1 MKWRRLM
8 QSESNENTI
17 AVKARAYAVTQ
28 LKTDSADR
36 CFVNVSIGDFLHIN
50 SIAVMPSPKDNNKMW
65 VMMPKNP
72 QNRGKSN
79 IEFPDLDTNPLLKAI
94 QLAAISA
101 YTNRANRE
109 YGETQYIEV
118 GKLCNYIPQRRKLD
132 KMVDSSEFDYNDDS
146 EIKWEDVPF

>member
-1 MKWRRLM
+1 MKWRKRM
-8 QSESNENTI
+8 GI
-17 AVKARAYAVTQ
+17 ASKDKIAIKARAYAITR
-28 LKTDSADR
+28 LKGDSADR
-36 CFVNVSIGDFLHIN
+36 CFVNVNIGNFIHIN
-50 SIAVMPSPKDNNKMW
+50 SVAVMPNPKDMNSLW

-109 YGETQYIEV
+109 YGDTQYVEV
-118 GKLCNYIPQRRKLD
+118 SELCNYIPQRRKLD

-146 EIKWEDVPF
+146 EIKWEDIPF

>member
-1 MKWRRLM
+1 MRDEVSKD
-8 QSESNENTI
+8 TI

-50 SIAVMPSPKDNNKMW
+50 SIAVMPNPKNNNKIW

-79 IEFPDLDTNPLLKAI
+79 IEFPDFDTNPLLKAI
-94 QLAAISA
+94 QNAAISA
-101 YTNRANRE
+101 YSVRANRE
-109 YGETQYIEV
+109 YGETFHIKVNE
-118 GKLCNYIPQRRKLD
+118 LCNYIPQRRIKDEL
-132 KMVDSSEFDYNDDS
+132 VDSSEIDYGNDDT
-146 EIKWEDVPF
+146 EINWEDVPF